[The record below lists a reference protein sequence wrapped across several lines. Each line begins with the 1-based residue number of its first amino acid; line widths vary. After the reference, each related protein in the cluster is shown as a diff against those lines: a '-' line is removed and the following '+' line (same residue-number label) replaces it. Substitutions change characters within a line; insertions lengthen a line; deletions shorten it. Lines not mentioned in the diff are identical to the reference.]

1 MISIHYQSFLFS
13 YSVKQVRFVFV
24 FCHLRYM
31 QSYKSKRII
40 TPSDMMIYG
49 ESDKLKE
56 IVDVLQTKD
65 GKLYS
70 QQQAVLCRNHLMVML
85 AFGNAAR
92 ASNLINITLA
102 DVDNATKEIDFD
114 AWSFSSCNYKTS
126 LLYGE
131 KKMYLAEDL
140 MEEVKVFVKCL
151 RPKITDDAE
160 KARDERPLFTS
171 TRGEG
176 NFMNHSCVS
185 NGMTTLFNSVKGF
198 AGQERCDVFSL
209 ITNLDNYEFLS
220 MSVSN
225 FF

>member
-1 MISIHYQSFLFS
+1 
-13 YSVKQVRFVFV
+13 
-24 FCHLRYM
+24 M

-140 MEEVKVFVKCL
+140 MEEV
-151 RPKITDDAE
+151 
-160 KARDERPLFTS
+160 
-171 TRGEG
+171 
-176 NFMNHSCVS
+176 MNHSCVS